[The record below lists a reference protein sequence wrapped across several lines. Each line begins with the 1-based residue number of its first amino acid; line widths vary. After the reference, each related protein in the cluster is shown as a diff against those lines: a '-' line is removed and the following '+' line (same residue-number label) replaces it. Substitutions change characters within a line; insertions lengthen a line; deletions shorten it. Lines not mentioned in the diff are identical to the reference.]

1 MSFLDRA
8 RVAATQ
14 AAARAQQGIG
24 QAAATGQAKLD
35 EIQTRRQADALLR
48 DLGAAFYSESRSGGS
63 HDTVVGALAAV
74 DAHVA
79 KNGAIETTPSG
90 VHPSEPAHPADP
102 APAADP
108 GSAGLGSPTGPAD
121 AAGPAGTAAPR
132 TDPPVAGPTNY
143 RLDDL

>member
-14 AAARAQQGIG
+14 AAAKAQQGIG
-24 QAAATGQAKLD
+24 QAAATGQAKLE

-63 HDTVVGALAAV
+63 HDTVVAALAAV

-79 KNGAIETTPSG
+79 KNGAIETTPT
-90 VHPSEPAHPADP
+90 ADGTVD
-102 APAADP
+102 APAASP
-108 GSAGLGSPTGPAD
+108 EPPAAATGVSGVTGAGGADAPAPPVTGPA
-121 AAGPAGTAAPR
+121 
-132 TDPPVAGPTNY
+132 NY
-143 RLDDL
+143 KLDDL